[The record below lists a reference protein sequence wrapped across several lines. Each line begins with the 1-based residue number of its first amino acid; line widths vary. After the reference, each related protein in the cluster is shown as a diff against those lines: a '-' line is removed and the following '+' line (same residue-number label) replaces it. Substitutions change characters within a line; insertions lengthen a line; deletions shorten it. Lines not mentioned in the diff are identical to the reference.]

1 MAKTVIV
8 SQETLRALVEAH
20 AALAAWYYEQ
30 SGALQRAGVAAATQP
45 AAAERRAHLRQLAL
59 DFPEIGGFVAT
70 LDDVPPHVP
79 TPVVSAPPT
88 PTENAGL
95 AATPAPPPPPPPDP
109 PDPEGEHGP
118 PSTPPNSMIA
128 PPAFVDPHKVKY

>member
-1 MAKTVIV
+1 MAKTVIL
-8 SQETLRALVEAH
+8 SQDTLRALVEAH

-45 AAAERRAHLRQLAL
+45 SAAERLAHLRQLAV

-70 LDDVPPHVP
+70 LGDVPPHVP
-79 TPVVSAPPT
+79 TPVVIAPVT
-88 PTENAGL
+88 PTENAGV
-95 AATPAPPPPPPPDP
+95 AVAPPPPPPPPDP
-109 PDPEGEHGP
+109 DGEAGP